1 MKLFKRK
8 SITQVNMEL
17 WLVFSLFVVAA
28 VLNFAISS
36 HRVVLGLY
44 TLPTLFAAYKYGRR
58 HAMLTAFAS
67 VLIVVLLALFNPQLF
82 SPESTVSIRSQK
94 WFDVVAWGGI
104 LIVTAYAMGTLY
116 ERKQRHFL
124 ELRRAYHGVLMI
136 LCTFISHDKYT
147 QNHSYRVSI
156 YATKIAAELGFDE
169 ERIEDVRAAALL
181 HDIGK
186 LDVSRDILYKAAK
199 LTDAEYAEVASHVD
213 KGVRLLQPVGGA
225 LARVI
230 PIILAHHD
238 KFDGSGQHKL
248 SGEEIP
254 LEARIIAIADAY
266 DAITSDRPYRKAMS
280 TFEAKEIITKLSGTN
295 FDPAVVDAFL
305 QAFLKNKM
313 EVPEVMV

>member
-1 MKLFKRK
+1 MKPSIRK
-8 SITQVNMEL
+8 SIAQVNMEL

-36 HRVVLGLY
+36 NRVVLGLY

-58 HAMLTAFAS
+58 HAMLTALAS
-67 VLIVVLLALFNPQLF
+67 VLLVVLLALSDPGLF
-82 SPESTVSIRSQK
+82 STETMVAVRSQK
-94 WFDVVAWGGI
+94 WFDVAAWGGI

-116 ERKQRHFL
+116 ERQQNNFI

-136 LCTFISHDKYT
+136 LCTFISKDKYT

-199 LTDAEYAEVASHVD
+199 LTDAEFAEVQSHVD
-213 KGVRLLQPVGGA
+213 KGVRMLQPVGGA

-238 KFDGSGQHKL
+238 KFDGTGPHKISGND
-248 SGEEIP
+248 IP
-254 LEARIIAIADAY
+254 LEARIIAVADTY
-266 DAITSDRPYRKAMS
+266 DAVTSDRPYRKAMS
-280 TFEAKEIITKLSGTN
+280 IFEAKDIITKASGSN
-295 FDPAVVDAFL
+295 FDPTVVEAFTE
-305 QAFLKNKM
+305 AFLKNQM